1 MEQTMASSES
11 AASPRGF
18 RRRSRHLVDVSPLR
32 PLEVST
38 ASAIPT
44 EPRRPHRTESSRRA
58 LSTLPGI
65 YGRCCGP
72 AATRPSSCWMLFLVT
87 LAFSSLTVGR
97 CEYIREFEISEGV
110 SIGTTIGLIGE
121 SNPGVPRPPPPPY
134 LIVPVPGSAVDS
146 DLNIE
151 QSTGEIRT
159 KVVLD
164 RELRSSYSLV
174 AIPLSGENIRVLV
187 TVKDENDN
195 APTFPSPSL
204 QIEFPENTPRDVK
217 RTLPP
222 ARDLDLDVFNTQ
234 RYNIISGNTNN
245 AFRLSSHR
253 ERDGVLYL
261 DLQINGFLD
270 RETTAFYSLVI
281 EALDGG
287 NPPLRGFMTVNIT
300 IQDVNDNQ
308 PIFNQSRYFASVAEN
323 ATIGTSV
330 LQVFATDTDAG
341 DNGRITYSINRRQ
354 SDRDSVFVIDSRTG
368 VISVNRPLDF
378 ETKEVHEL
386 VVVASDS
393 GVQALETTA
402 FVSIRVTDVNDNQ
415 PTINLIFL
423 SDDATP
429 KISEDAQ
436 PGEFVA
442 RISVNDPDSK
452 EEYANVNVTLDGG
465 EGHFGLTTRDNII
478 YMIVSL
484 PLDREVK
491 PNMTLVV
498 TATDQGSPP
507 LHASRAFNLRVTDTN
522 DNAPQFEQTMYYANV
537 LEVADP
543 GTSVFQLSA
552 LDRDLGNNSV
562 VTYSILESPDTHSDW
577 FHIDGRT
584 GLITTRKH
592 IDCETDPVPQITVLA
607 TDAGRPALTGTATVR
622 VTIRDVND
630 NEPIFDQSFYNVS
643 VREDEAVGHCV
654 LKVRW
659 FSLFQNVSP
668 VSSFFFGFFGFLCCC
683 CCPASVARTYQV
695 IFIKA

>member
-1 MEQTMASSES
+1 
-11 AASPRGF
+11 
-18 RRRSRHLVDVSPLR
+18 
-32 PLEVST
+32 
-38 ASAIPT
+38 
-44 EPRRPHRTESSRRA
+44 
-58 LSTLPGI
+58 
-65 YGRCCGP
+65 
-72 AATRPSSCWMLFLVT
+72 MLFVVLMLT
-87 LAFSSLTVGR
+87 SSLAPQLVHS
-97 CEYIREFEISEGV
+97 EYIREFQVSEGV
-110 SIGTTIGLIGE
+110 PISTSIGLIGE
-121 SNPGVPRPPPPPY
+121 SNPGAPRPPPPPY

-164 RELRSSYSLV
+164 RELRSAYSLV

-195 APTFPSPSL
+195 SPTFPSPSL

-222 ARDLDLDVFNTQ
+222 AKDLDLEIFNTQ
-234 RYNIISGNTNN
+234 RYNIVSGNTNN

-287 NPPLRGFMTVNIT
+287 SPPLRGFMTVNIT

-330 LQVFATDTDAG
+330 LQVYATDTDAG
-341 DNGRITYSINRRQ
+341 DNGLVTYSINRRQ
-354 SDRDSVFVIDSRTG
+354 SDRDSVFVIDPRTG

-393 GVQALETTA
+393 GVQPLETTA

-452 EEYANVNVTLDGG
+452 EEYANVNVTLNGG
-465 EGHFGLTTRDNII
+465 EGRFGLTTRDNII

-484 PLDREVK
+484 PLDREDK

-507 LHASRAFNLRVTDTN
+507 LHASRAFNLHVTDTN
-522 DNAPQFEQTMYYANV
+522 DNAPEFDQTMYYANV

-552 LDRDLGNNSV
+552 LDRDQGNNSA
-562 VTYSILESPDTHSDW
+562 VTYSILDSLDTHSDW
-577 FHIDGRT
+577 FQIDALT

-607 TDAGRPALTGTATVR
+607 TDAGQPSLTGTATVR

-643 VREDEAVGHCV
+643 VREDDVVSHCI
-654 LKVRW
+654 LKVN
-659 FSLFQNVSP
+659 SIHYIIQMQ
-668 VSSFFFGFFGFLCCC
+668 
-683 CCPASVARTYQV
+683 VACV
-695 IFIKA
+695 